1 MLRFVTAGESHGQ
14 CLTGILEGLPA
25 GLAVDKAAVDAELG
39 RRQLGYGRGGR
50 MKIERDGVRI
60 TAGVRHGLAIGSPI
74 AFTVENRDWEN
85 WRLPMSD
92 VPVPKGTDC
101 RPVTHP
107 RPGHADLAGALKYG
121 ARDVRNIL
129 ERASARETAA
139 RGAAGAFCRLLLAHF
154 GMRVGSHTLAVGPER
169 VGEEWTT
176 APAAGVLALDPESP
190 LRCGDAGAERRMIA
204 RIDAAASAGD
214 TLGGISG
221 LVAAGAPA
229 GLGSYT
235 QWDRRLDGRIAQAVM
250 SIPAVKAV
258 EIGCGVA
265 GAEREGSGV
274 HDAIFYDAA
283 ARRFFRKTNRA
294 GGIEGGITNGEDVRV
309 QIYVKPIPTLRRALP
324 SVDIGSK
331 QVSRATVERSDVCA
345 VAAAGVVGEAMLAFV
360 LAEAFLEKF
369 GGDSI
374 AEVERNYQGY
384 LRQIEAY

>member
-1 MLRFVTAGESHGQ
+1 MLRFVTAGESHGK

-25 GLAVDKAAVDAELG
+25 GLAVDAAAVDAELG

-50 MKIERDGVRI
+50 MKIERDRVRI
-60 TAGVRHGLAIGSPI
+60 TAGVRHGLALGSPV

-92 VPVPKGTDC
+92 EPVPEGTDC

-121 ARDVRNIL
+121 TRDIRNIL

-139 RGAAGAFCRLLLAHF
+139 RVAAGAFCRMLLGRF
-154 GMRVGSHTLAVGPER
+154 GIRVGSHTLAVGPER
-169 VGEEWTT
+169 VAGEWTG
-176 APAAGVLALDPESP
+176 APAAQVLALDPESP
-190 LRCGDAGAERRMIA
+190 LRCADTEAERRMIA

-235 QWDRRLDGRIAQAVM
+235 QWDRRLDGRIAQALM

-265 GAEREGSGV
+265 GAGMEGSGV

-294 GGIEGGITNGEDVRV
+294 GGVEGGVTNGEDVRV

-324 SVDIGSK
+324 SVAIDTK
-331 QVSRATVERSDVCA
+331 QVSLATVERSDICA

-374 AEVERNYQGY
+374 AEVERNYRGY
-384 LRQIEAY
+384 VRQIEAY